1 MKREITFV
9 LTSCGRMDL
18 LEQTLDSFF
27 KYNDYPIKRYII
39 TEDSTNP
46 KVFEEC
52 ERLNQEKYNGKL
64 EFIFNHEK
72 LGQSKS
78 IDKAYSMIN
87 TEFVFHLEDD
97 YEFYR
102 AGFIERSIDLLD
114 SRPEVLQG
122 WLQSK
127 KDGQVNVIAPK
138 VFKTEKGTPFRK
150 IQPASFYTGRTL
162 ENGEKETVIR
172 YAGFTY
178 RPTLKRMSDY
188 YILGSGGYT
197 QFGQEHLVDYYYR
210 DLGYSFVSLT
220 ENDEDGF
227 VNHIGWTRRVQDHVH

>member
-1 MKREITFV
+1 MEREITFV
-9 LTSCGRMDL
+9 LTSCGRLDL
-18 LEQTLDSFF
+18 LEITLDSFF
-27 KYNDYPIKRYII
+27 KYNTYPIKRYII
-39 TEDSTNP
+39 TEDSADP
-46 KVFEEC
+46 IIFEKC
-52 ERLNQEKYNGKL
+52 KILNRKKYGDKL
-64 EFIFNHEK
+64 EFVFNYEK
-72 LGQSKS
+72 IGQSKS
-78 IDKAYSMIN
+78 IDLAYSMVD

-102 AGFIERSIDLLD
+102 SGFIERSIDLLD

-127 KDGQVNVIAPK
+127 KDGQVNSIAPK
-138 VFKTEKGTPFRK
+138 VFRTERGTPFRK
-150 IQPASFYTGRTL
+150 IHPTSFYTGRIL

-178 RPTLKRMSDY
+178 RPTLKRISDY
-188 YILGSGGYT
+188 HILGKGGYT

-227 VNHIGWTRRVQDHVH
+227 VNHIGWTRRVENHVH